1 MSVFTIDL
9 CVGWAKVGEVVDGTL
24 DAVVRNLARGE
35 YTLAGAVDAVELDG
49 GSKLSDIDTIRVVRD
64 ADIVFPGYV
73 SPVTSGVG
81 GLQIVKDA
89 GGDKFTLTGPDAWS
103 VLNSR
108 VAYPTPS
115 TGPPWVDAWDV
126 RSGLASTV
134 AAAYI
139 LNNAGVSATVD
150 RRIAGLSVVDGLAGL
165 AGSWSARLQPLDQ
178 LIARI
183 CNEGGITCRLT
194 VDFAGALTATLR
206 KPTDRRASIILFDEG
221 DLTKV
226 QTIKTPQAATFVVSG
241 GQGTLTARTFAT
253 AGTATGAAR
262 REVFSDQTSL
272 ATSTEVQQSANA
284 TLAGA
289 APTFTVRAEIVD
301 AATQRLQYL
310 IDYDIG
316 DTIAAEIDTVRYP
329 VVVDG
334 VTIHVGSDRAVIRP
348 VLGAATPDLTT
359 GLIRDV
365 ADLQSRFDT
374 QIA

>member
-1 MSVFTIDL
+1 MSTFTIDL

-24 DAVVRNLARGE
+24 DAVVRNLTQGE
-35 YTLAGAVDAVELDG
+35 YMLTGAVDSITLDG

-73 SPVTSGVG
+73 APVASGVG
-81 GLQIVKDA
+81 GLQIVKDPS
-89 GGDKFTLTGPDAWS
+89 GDKFTLTGPDAWS

-115 TGPPWVDAWDV
+115 TGPPWVDGWDV
-126 RSGLASTV
+126 RSGVASTV

-139 LNNAGVSATVD
+139 MNNAGVFATAD
-150 RRIAGLSVVDGLAGL
+150 RQIAGLSVVDGAAGL
-165 AGSWSARLQPLDQ
+165 SGTWSARLQPLDQ

-183 CNEGGITCRLT
+183 CNEGGITCRLG
-194 VDFAGALTATLR
+194 VDFAGALTAALR
-206 KPTDRRASIILFDEG
+206 KPVDRRTSIILFDEG
-221 DLTKV
+221 DLTAV
-226 QTIKTPQAATFVVSG
+226 QTVETPQAATFVVSG

-253 AGTATGAAR
+253 AGTATGAVR
-262 REVFSDQTSL
+262 REVFSDQSSL
-272 ATSTEVQQSANA
+272 STSTEVQQSANA

-289 APTFTVRAEIVD
+289 APTLTVRAEIVD
-301 AATQRLQYL
+301 VAAQRLQYL

-316 DTIAAEIDTVRYP
+316 DTIAAEIDRIRYP
-329 VVVDG
+329 VVVES
-334 VTIHVGSDRAVIRP
+334 VTIHVGPDRAVIRP
-348 VLGAATPDLTT
+348 VLGAASPNLVT

-374 QIA
+374 KIA